1 MPIMPNNK
9 MSIGKVR
16 SGTPMSGLRIGIADT
31 RHRRLNAANTFE
43 TSHPKLQKRSGTL
56 RHLKRSDG
64 HERNMQRSS
73 RWDIIRLKRQSV
85 TLRELCMRFAKT
97 LVCGSTM
104 FPKELLLRAVTSQMS

>member
-1 MPIMPNNK
+1 MPIVPNNK

-43 TSHPKLQKRSGTL
+43 PSHPKLQKISGTL

-64 HERNMQRSS
+64 HEKNMQRSS
-73 RWDIIRLKRQSV
+73 RWGIIRLKRQSV
-85 TLRELCMRFAKT
+85 TLLERCMRFVRI
-97 LVCGSTM
+97 LLYGSTT
-104 FPKELLLRAVTSQMS
+104 FPKEL